1 MPTVE
6 PADWSHITKLD
17 PDKELSDD
25 VADGI
30 ASSGTDAVV
39 VGGTQGVTRE
49 KARSFVS
56 VLDGTGVPVVVEP
69 SNPANVVSDGHD
81 LLVPT
86 VLNAGSVDWVVGAH
100 KEWVRA
106 EEAIDWSSVH
116 PEAYIVLNPDS
127 AVGRVTEADTD
138 IAPEEAAAYATVA
151 EKYFGLPI
159 VYVEYSGTYGDPDLV
174 ESVDGAVEEAALFY
188 GGGVDDYDKAHEMAR
203 HADCIV
209 VGDVA
214 HEKGMEAL
222 RETVRGARD
231 AKTRNG

>member
-1 MPTVE
+1 MPASPVE

-17 PDKELSDD
+17 PDKELSDE
-25 VADGI
+25 VASGI
-30 ASSGTDAVV
+30 AESGTDAVV

-49 KARSFVS
+49 KARSFLS

-69 SNPANVVSDGHD
+69 SNPANVVRDGHD

-100 KEWVRA
+100 KEWVRV
-106 EEAIDWSSVH
+106 EDGVDWSIVH

-127 AVGRVTEADTD
+127 AVGRVTEARTEIEPD
-138 IAPEEAAAYATVA
+138 EAAAYATVA
-151 EKYFGLPI
+151 DRFFDLPI
-159 VYVEYSGTYGDPDLV
+159 VYVEYSGTYGEPEVV
-174 ESVDGAVEEAALFY
+174 EAVAEAVDDATVFY
-188 GGGVDDYDKAHEMAR
+188 GGGIDDYEKAREMAR

-214 HEKGMEAL
+214 HEKGMDAL
-222 RETVRGARD
+222 RETVRGAKD
-231 AKTRNG
+231 A

>member
-6 PADWSHITKLD
+6 PADWRHITKLD
-17 PDKELSDD
+17 PDKELSDE

-49 KARSFVS
+49 KAREFLS
-56 VLDGTGVPVVVEP
+56 VLDGTGVSVVVEP
-69 SNPANVVSDGHD
+69 SNPANVVRDGHD

-106 EEAIDWSSVH
+106 EENVEWSSVH
-116 PEAYIVLNPDS
+116 PEGYIVLNPDS
-127 AVGRVTEADTD
+127 AVGRVTEADTG
-138 IAPEEAAAYATVA
+138 IEPEEAAAYATVA
-151 EKYFGLPI
+151 ERYFGLPI
-159 VYVEYSGTYGDPDLV
+159 VYIEYSGTYGDPGVV
-174 ESVDGAVEEAALFY
+174 EAASDAVEEATLFY
-188 GGGVDDYDKAHEMAR
+188 GGGVDDYEKAQEMAK

-214 HEKGMEAL
+214 HEKGLDAL
-222 RETVRGARD
+222 RETVRGA
-231 AKTRNG
+231 KEG

>member
-17 PDKELSDD
+17 PDKELSED

-30 ASSGTDAVV
+30 AASGTDAVA
-39 VGGTQGVTRE
+39 VGGTQGVTRK
-49 KARSFVS
+49 KAKRFLS
-56 VLDGTGVPVVVEP
+56 VLDSTGVPVVVEP
-69 SNPANVVSDGHD
+69 SNPANVVRDGHD

-100 KEWVRA
+100 REWART
-106 EEAIDWSSVH
+106 EEAIDWSRVH

-138 IAPEEAAAYATVA
+138 TAPGEAAAYATVA
-151 EKYFGLPI
+151 ERYFGLPI
-159 VYVEYSGTYGDPDLV
+159 VYVEYSGTYGDPDVV
-174 ESVDGAVEEAALFY
+174 EAVNEVVEDATLFY
-188 GGGVDDYDKAHEMAR
+188 GGGIDGYEKAHEMAQ

-214 HEKGMEAL
+214 HEKGLDAL

-231 AKTRNG
+231 G

>member
-1 MPTVE
+1 MPASPVE

-17 PDKELSDD
+17 PDKELSDE

-49 KARSFVS
+49 KARSFLS
-56 VLDGTGVPVVVEP
+56 ALDGTGITVVVEP
-69 SNPANVVSDGHD
+69 SNPANVVHGGHD

-86 VLNAGSVDWVVGAH
+86 VLNAGSVEWVVGAH

-106 EEAIDWSSVH
+106 EDGVDWSVVH

-127 AVGRVTEADTD
+127 AVGRVTEADTE
-138 IAPEEAAAYATVA
+138 IAPGEAAAYATVA
-151 EKYFGLPI
+151 DSFFDLPI
-159 VYVEYSGTYGDPDLV
+159 IYVEYSGTYGDPEVV
-174 ESVDGAVEEAALFY
+174 EAVAEAVDDATVFY
-188 GGGVDDYDKAHEMAR
+188 GGGVDGYEKANEMAR
-203 HADCIV
+203 HVDCIV

-214 HEKGMEAL
+214 HEKGMDAL
-222 RETVRGARD
+222 RETVRGAKD
-231 AKTRNG
+231 AN

>member
-49 KARSFVS
+49 KAKEFLS
-56 VLDGTGVPVVVEP
+56 VLDSTGVTVVVEP
-69 SNPANVVSDGHD
+69 SNPANVVRDGHD

-86 VLNAGSVDWVVGAH
+86 VLNAGNVDWVVGAH
-100 KEWVRA
+100 KEWART
-106 EEAIDWSSVH
+106 EEGIDWSRVH

-127 AVGRVTEADTD
+127 AVGRVTEAGTD

-151 EKYFGLPI
+151 ERYFGLPI
-159 VYVEYSGTYGDPDLV
+159 VYVEYSGTYGDPAVV
-174 ESVDGAVEEAALFY
+174 EAVNEVVEGATLFY
-188 GGGVDDYDKAHEMAR
+188 GGGVDGYEKAHEMAQ

-214 HEKGMEAL
+214 HEKGLDAL
-222 RETVRGARD
+222 CETVRGARD
-231 AKTRNG
+231 G